1 MIKFAYCI
9 VDRKAGL
16 YNNPVFYLRDGQ
28 AVRDFQT
35 LCSDR
40 QTMIGR
46 YPEDFALYCVGS
58 FDDETGKFTS
68 LDLPTVIA
76 QGCDFARPQGG
87 QLSGG
92 IPPEDK
98 ERSDG
103 KGATAPLPS
112 TDEVRPA

>member
-46 YPEDFALYCVGS
+46 YPEDFVLYCIGT
-58 FDDETGKFTS
+58 FDDELGKLMS
-68 LDLPTVIA
+68 LDTPSVIA
-76 QGCDFARPQGG
+76 HGCDFVQARGAAVGG
-87 QLSGG
+87 ES
-92 IPPEDK
+92 
-98 ERSDG
+98 
-103 KGATAPLPS
+103 PLKS
-112 TDEVRPA
+112 QKANQDDLCSPASEA

>member
-35 LCSDR
+35 LCSDKK
-40 QTMIGR
+40 TMIGC

-58 FDDETGKFTS
+58 FNDELGKFES
-68 LDLPTVIA
+68 FDLPRLIS

-87 QLSGG
+87 ELSGG

-103 KGATAPLPS
+103 KGAIATPS
-112 TDEVRPA
+112 TNEVRPA

>member
-46 YPEDFALYCVGS
+46 YPDDFALYCVGS
-58 FDDETGKFTS
+58 FDDEIGKFTS
-68 LDLPTVIA
+68 LDLPNVVA

-87 QLSGG
+87 ELSGG

-103 KGATAPLPS
+103 PS
-112 TDEVRPA
+112 TNEVRPA

>member
-35 LCSDR
+35 LCSDK

-58 FDDETGKFTS
+58 FNDELGKFES
-68 LDLPTVIA
+68 FDLPRLIS
-76 QGCDFARPQGG
+76 QGCDFARQLGG
-87 QLSGG
+87 ELSGG

-103 KGATAPLPS
+103 KGAIATLS
-112 TDEVRPA
+112 TNEVRPA

>member
-46 YPEDFALYCVGS
+46 YPDDFALYCVGS
-58 FDDETGKFTS
+58 FNDETGKFQS
-68 LDLPTVIA
+68 LDLPNVIA
-76 QGCDFARPQGG
+76 QGCDFAQPQGG
-87 QLSGG
+87 ELSGG
-92 IPPEDK
+92 VPPEDK
-98 ERSDG
+98 ARSAG
-103 KGATAPLPS
+103 PS
-112 TDEVRPA
+112 TNEVRPA